1 MSITFNWIV
10 FYIQALW
17 SSSLASFLARWNK
30 PSELDTCPDPP
41 QNSPG
46 VSFSVCLAE
55 SDPLQLHSSSAL
67 DERLHPE
74 FELLTFLLPF
84 DRIFNQDSC
93 VFIYKLIC
101 FYFTQYIYKVDI
113 LKIEFYT
120 SVIFPLYIKYICS
133 CFYLYPLWSK
143 LSSSIPII
151 IACIFI
157 SAVIIYRYSGDPR

>member
-74 FELLTFLLPF
+74 FELRTFLLPF

-120 SVIFPLYIKYICS
+120 SVIFSIVYKIPLFMFLPISIMIQTFFINPNNYSLYFYISSYH
-133 CFYLYPLWSK
+133 LY
-143 LSSSIPII
+143 
-151 IACIFI
+151 
-157 SAVIIYRYSGDPR
+157 V

>member
-55 SDPLQLHSSSAL
+55 LDPLQLHSSSAL

-74 FELLTFLLPF
+74 FELRTFLLPF

-120 SVIFPLYIKYICS
+120 SVIF
-133 CFYLYPLWSK
+133 
-143 LSSSIPII
+143 SIVYKIHLFMFLPISI
-151 IACIFI
+151 MIQTFFI
-157 SAVIIYRYSGDPR
+157 NPNN